1 MVNAGCY
8 AASWVSKFEDEET
21 GWTKEQW
28 SAVPNAEDSSGGD
41 EDRELAI
48 GSSLACGGGW
58 RRAVSTVWWGNVCL
72 ELAQEAME
80 REIRAPRYGQLFR
93 RLPRTKI
100 GQHWGEKLG
109 EGEGRDIRRTAR
121 GREGAG
127 GGSRTD
133 LCRFAVG
140 PPLG

>member
-109 EGEGRDIRRTAR
+109 EGEVWGLFPR
-121 GREGAG
+121 
-127 GGSRTD
+127 
-133 LCRFAVG
+133 
-140 PPLG
+140 